1 LTTES
6 YFVFVSVDADGTP
19 TPVPELTVEGDC
31 RELRDAALAAEPD
44 EER

>member
-1 LTTES
+1 M
-6 YFVFVSVDADGTP
+6 FVSVDADGTP
-19 TPVPELTVEGDC
+19 TPVPELTVEGDRC